1 MKQLKYISLLV
12 VASIL
17 LVACGGSEKKKISIA
32 YVNWAEGIAMTHLA
46 KAILE
51 DQGYKVTLKNADVAP
66 VFAAL
71 AKKDAD
77 IFLDTWLPVT
87 HADYIEKYGEK
98 LDFLGDLYTE
108 ASIGLVVPSYVTVNS
123 IEELNA
129 NKDKFKGEIIGID
142 AGAGIMT
149 VTEQAIPDYQ
159 LDFNLLSST
168 GPMMAASLQKAID
181 NEEWVVVTGWKP
193 HWKFSRFDLKFLED
207 PKNAYG
213 NAEIIKSVARKGFK
227 EEDPFAAALISNM
240 TFTNEQISS
249 LMDEVENGATE
260 SIAVKSW
267 ISKNKDL
274 VNSWIPEVANQETV
288 NN

>member
-12 VASIL
+12 IASIL

-77 IFLDTWLPVT
+77 VFLDTWLPVT

>member
-12 VASIL
+12 IASIM

-77 IFLDTWLPVT
+77 VFLDTWLPVT

>member
-12 VASIL
+12 IASIL

-77 IFLDTWLPVT
+77 VFLDTWLPIT
-87 HADYIEKYGEK
+87 HADYIERYGDK
-98 LDFLGDLYTE
+98 LDILGDLYTE

-274 VNSWIPEVANQETV
+274 VNSWIPEAVNEETV